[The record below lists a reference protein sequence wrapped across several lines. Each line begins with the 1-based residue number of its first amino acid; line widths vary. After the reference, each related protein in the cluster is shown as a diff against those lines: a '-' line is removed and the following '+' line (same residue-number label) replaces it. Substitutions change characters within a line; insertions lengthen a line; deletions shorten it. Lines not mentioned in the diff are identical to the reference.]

1 MTKKTVTP
9 LALLCAALLL
19 PGTASALCV
28 KVPEANL
35 RQGPGIQHEKS
46 WEVFQY
52 MPFKTIGQQD
62 KWYQVEDVDGD
73 SHWIYSRLVTDAMQ
87 CAVVNVDKANVRKGP
102 GTNFA
107 KSPLSPVDKYYSF
120 KIIESKGDWVKVRD
134 EVFNDGW
141 VAKSLLWTQ

>member
-1 MTKKTVTP
+1 MTKKIITP
-9 LALLCAALLL
+9 IALFCATLFI

-46 WEVFQY
+46 WEVFKY
-52 MPFKTIGQQD
+52 MPFKKIGQQE
-62 KWYQVEDVDGD
+62 KWFQVEDVDGD
-73 SHWIYSRLVTDAMQ
+73 THWIYSRLVTDAMQ
-87 CAVVNVDKANVRKGP
+87 CAVVKVDNANVRSGP
-102 GTNFA
+102 GTSFA
-107 KSPLSPVDKYYSF
+107 KSPLSPVGKYYSF

-141 VAKSLLWTQ
+141 VAKWLLWAP